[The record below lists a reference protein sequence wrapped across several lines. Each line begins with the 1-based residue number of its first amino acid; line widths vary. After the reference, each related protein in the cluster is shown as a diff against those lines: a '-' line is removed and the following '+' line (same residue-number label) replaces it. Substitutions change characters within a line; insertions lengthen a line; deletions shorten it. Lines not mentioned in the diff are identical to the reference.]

1 MEYLK
6 INKEDAINMYNNG
19 SDEVKKTLVEMF
31 GKDAFKSKFDD
42 TIKTWDDVCNKLGI
56 SVNQHVVCAQLDKK
70 AFCKAQALYKL
81 IAIQT
86 AINNGVEFDGNGCSY
101 YPYWDF
107 RFMGEK
113 ELPNGSVYKHVDF
126 CDCHEDMYGQVVL
139 FMGTYCRK
147 KGQGTDYGFPIS
159 YNSSEAAEHAA
170 KYFED
175 VFFEYY
181 GIHIIND

>member
-6 INKEDAINMYNNG
+6 VDKEDAIYMYKNG
-19 SDEVKKTLVEMF
+19 SDEVKETLLAMF
-31 GKDAFKSKFDD
+31 GEDVFKSKFDD
-42 TIKTWDDVCNKLGI
+42 SIKTWEDVCNKLGI
-56 SVNQHVVCAQLDKK
+56 SENQHVVCEQLDKK
-70 AFCKAQALYKL
+70 SFCKAQALYKL

-86 AINNGVEFDGNGCSY
+86 AINDGIEFDENGCSY

-107 RFMGEK
+107 RAIGE
-113 ELPNGSVYKHVDF
+113 EERPNGSEYKRVDS

-147 KGQGTDYGFPIS
+147 KGQGTDYGLPIS
-159 YNSSEAAEHAA
+159 YNSREAAEHAA

-181 GIHIIND
+181 GIHIMQ